1 MPQASPRGTYLQ
13 IAEALRQQIVKGAI
27 TERLPSKAEL
37 MATYGVGASTIER
50 ALQALKAD
58 GVVESVQ
65 GAAVFVAGTGDRRPL
80 VDKFRELLRTD
91 GLSVGDDFPTEAAL
105 SERFGASR
113 TAVRTAV
120 AQLEGQGLIARTAKR
135 RRVLA
140 LPVGE
145 KGQPS

>member
-1 MPQASPRGTYLQ
+1 LQ
-13 IAEALRQQIVKGAI
+13 ISNALRLKIEQGTI

-37 MATYGVGASTIER
+37 METFGVGASTIER
-50 ALQALKAD
+50 ALQALKSD

-80 VDKFRELLRTD
+80 VEKIRELMRTE
-91 GLSVGDDFPTEAAL
+91 GMQVGDDFPTENAL
-105 SERFGASR
+105 SLRFGASR

-135 RRVLA
+135 RRILA

-145 KGQPS
+145 KGQSL

>member
-1 MPQASPRGTYLQ
+1 LQ
-13 IAEALRQQIVKGAI
+13 ISEALRQQISEGAI

-37 MATYGVGASTIER
+37 METYGVGASTIER
-50 ALQALKAD
+50 ALQTLKAN

-80 VDKFRELLRTD
+80 VEKFRELLRTD
-91 GLSVGDDFPTEAAL
+91 GLSVGDVFPTETEL

-113 TAVRTAV
+113 TAVRSAI
-120 AQLEGQGLIARTAKR
+120 AQLEGQGLIARAAKR

-140 LPVGE
+140 LPVDE

>member
-1 MPQASPRGTYLQ
+1 MQ
-13 IAEALRQQIVKGAI
+13 IAEALREQIEQGTI
-27 TERLPSKAEL
+27 SERVPSKADL
-37 MATYGVGASTIER
+37 MGTYGVGASTIER
-50 ALQALKAD
+50 ALQVLKAD

-80 VDKFRELLRTD
+80 VEKLQELLRTD
-91 GLSVGDDFPTEAAL
+91 GLSVGDDFPTEVAL

-135 RRVLA
+135 RRILA